1 MTGADSLFT
10 ALKQKHRRDMTKE
23 CTVMF
28 SRQYIFKANTFFAVL

>member
-10 ALKQKHRRDMTKE
+10 ALKQNNACNKTKK

-28 SRQYIFKANTFFAVL
+28 SRQCIFKANTFFAVL